1 MGEYPKQP
9 APRERTGLVASG
21 ASSGAEVSFLSATHI
36 LNTIHDTSRGRSCCG
51 VMRGAVRW
59 VRVAWAIQ
67 ALAFRFDA
75 RKAIAHAICTKTP
88 GPKRMAAAGAV
99 PGSYQTAGNLPCS
112 AHIRAHGPT
121 AVIANAADGGVYG
134 VATRAYRGSRTRDQH
149 SLPQSARQGPRQGGQ
164 ASGALCLWWEG
175 SAGQPDRPRLLPAG
189 CFFRWSAQPRS
200 HADASKLGTG

>member
-1 MGEYPKQP
+1 VRGLLGEYPKQP

-75 RKAIAHAICTKTP
+75 S
-88 GPKRMAAAGAV
+88 GAV

-164 ASGALCLWWEG
+164 ASGALCLWREG